1 MRCSMLGQM
10 IWIWGWE
17 SSLSADLHCES
28 WITRLWGWGSSE
40 LLGVWYGRDTGELQ
54 ERKMQC
60 MQVEVSNSVSAG
72 AAKETLPGTNRVN
85 ADHITQAVL
94 SKIILWKV
102 RRRDRVEVSVSPL
115 SRTVEALE
123 SWRRAIGKMGTWGE
137 IGSL

>member
-72 AAKETLPGTNRVN
+72 AAQGNLARNK
-85 ADHITQAVL
+85 Q
-94 SKIILWKV
+94 SKCRSHNPSSIIK
-102 RRRDRVEVSVSPL
+102 DNS
-115 SRTVEALE
+115 LE
-123 SWRRAIGKMGTWGE
+123 GE
-137 IGSL
+137 EKR